1 MRASARRS
9 SAFVGQRPDFQRH
22 ASLLRS
28 RQGGRQPTAGSIT
41 HGAVLYGPGA
51 GMETGAA
58 GVVGSV
64 LASVGA
70 GLKLAGASLAV
81 VAPDG
86 ESYAAACTANAVD
99 VASADDVGAGTV
111 IEPTVDVTGRSMD
124 VAVVGPDT
132 DVPTVDTGVVVPA
145 SAGTS

>member
-1 MRASARRS
+1 
-9 SAFVGQRPDFQRH
+9 
-22 ASLLRS
+22 
-28 RQGGRQPTAGSIT
+28 
-41 HGAVLYGPGA
+41 VLYGPGA
-51 GMETGAA
+51 GIETGAA
-58 GVVGSV
+58 SVVGSV

-70 GLKLAGASLAV
+70 GLELAGASLAV

-86 ESYAAACTANAVD
+86 ESYPAACTANAVD

-124 VAVVGPDT
+124 VAVVGADA
-132 DVPTVDTGVVVPA
+132 DVPTVDNGVVVPV